1 VNEISNVLS
10 ANEQVIW
17 QEPPKY
23 SAYMTSAFIGLFFF
37 SLFISFFVFFTR
49 KFIFFFIPVVVLILG
64 LVVANLSYNRT
75 YYALTNKRAIVQSGI
90 IGRDFRSI
98 DYDQIKN
105 ASINVGLIDMLF
117 KVGSL
122 RIFTGEIVM
131 QTNSKGGNHMAP
143 RYDTFGHVENPYD
156 TLKLLQDKISTRKAN
171 IYGGK
176 DK

>member
-1 VNEISNVLS
+1 
-10 ANEQVIW
+10 
-17 QEPPKY
+17 
-23 SAYMTSAFIGLFFF
+23 MTSAFIGLFFF

-131 QTNSKGGNHMAP
+131 QTSSKGGNLMAP
-143 RYDTFGHVENPYD
+143 PIWVSLHNYFSREYTKTSHFEKHIN
-156 TLKLLQDKISTRKAN
+156 
-171 IYGGK
+171 
-176 DK
+176 